1 MSEKQKINMSIMDG
15 DAFFSHETSINFS
28 PTQFI
33 FDFRCVTPRIDA
45 RSPTATIAL
54 KHNVVMMEPYHA
66 KQFLNIM
73 SKVVKKYESEFGKIE
88 KPDSLKKFE
97 KKKNKRIKKAEESKT
112 VKSPNYFG

>member
-1 MSEKQKINMSIMDG
+1 MAEKQKINMSIMDG

-54 KHNVVMMEPYHA
+54 KHNVIMIEPYHA
-66 KQFLNIM
+66 KQFLNIL

-88 KPDSLKKFE
+88 KPASLEKAE
-97 KKKNKRIKKAEESKT
+97 KKKKKIKKTKEGKTIESP
-112 VKSPNYFG
+112 SYFG